1 MFRPYHWAI
10 IRSWIVIGGDYTVC
24 CMQRDLGGLTINGR
38 SNYYNMKIKILE
50 KKSQVVSGVGIL

>member
-1 MFRPYHWAI
+1 M
-10 IRSWIVIGGDYTVC
+10 C